1 MQTKLQKKK
10 IPAPQP
16 VTRSVVKRQLSWAA
30 VEGSRFQHR
39 DPLAQVTESFQQTFD
54 QMGQRR
60 TQQLTA
66 SQGAGVQ
73 QESRPQPG
81 SEEAAQV
88 RSERKRPG
96 ARFHAEL
103 PQTPIQTFSEMAF
116 QRGRLASA
124 VLQGT
129 GRMMLATCLQHS
141 VGQQSPVRGR
151 QTLFGAGTQVRVVPG
166 SSPDQMVFHRGFARS
181 AVGLVVDVLSD
192 ARSVVDT
199 LAEMAEGAGTLEEN
213 EGAQTLRQVYP
224 FLDDSRERELL
235 DQYRA
240 QLAGAAGVE
249 ERQVLQN
256 AIVHAQALITRKAQ
270 MKNELITKLR
280 LISDKAE
287 EALEELQSE
296 DTLDFLT
303 AALEMAS
310 LAQPPEAPPEPP
322 DDGQGDGRNQKNRG
336 KSPGRKE
343 AVPDGTQQPDRKK
356 HPEGTKPNPAA
367 GPQPKAGTKV
377 P

>member
-1 MQTKLQKKK
+1 MQTKLLKKK
-10 IPAPQP
+10 APAPQP
-16 VTRSVVKRQLSWAA
+16 VTRSVVEKQLSWAA
-30 VEGSRFQHR
+30 VEGNRFQHR

-60 TQQLTA
+60 TEQLTA
-66 SQGAGVQ
+66 GEGAGV
-73 QESRPQPG
+73 SREKQTRPG
-81 SEEAAQV
+81 SEEAAQTQ
-88 RSERKRPG
+88 SARKRPG
-96 ARFHAEL
+96 AHFHTEL

-141 VGQQSPVRGR
+141 VGQQSPVQSR
-151 QTLFGAGTQVRVVPG
+151 QTLFGVGTQVRVVPG
-166 SSPDQMVFHRGFARS
+166 SSPDQMMFHRGFARS

-199 LAEMAEGAGTLEEN
+199 LAEMAGGTGTLEEN

-240 QLAGAAGVE
+240 QLAGTTGVE

-256 AIVHAQALITRKAQ
+256 AIVHAEALITRKAQ
-270 MKNELITKLR
+270 MKNEFVTKLR

-303 AALEMAS
+303 AALGAAS
-310 LAQPPEAPPEPP
+310 LAEPPETPPEPP
-322 DDGQGDGRNQKNRG
+322 DDGEGDGRSKKNRG
-336 KSPGRKE
+336 RALGQKE
-343 AVPDGTQQPDRKK
+343 AVPDGTEQPDGEK
-356 HPEGTKPNPAA
+356 HPEGTEQNPAA
-367 GPQPKAGTKV
+367 GPQPEAGTEA

>member
-1 MQTKLQKKK
+1 MQTKLRKKK
-10 IPAPQP
+10 APAPQP
-16 VTRSVVKRQLSWAA
+16 ITRSAVERQLSWAA
-30 VEGSRFQHR
+30 VEGNRFQHR
-39 DPLAQVTESFQQTFD
+39 DPLAQVAESFQQTFD
-54 QMGQRR
+54 QIGRR
-60 TQQLTA
+60 RAGQLTA
-66 SQGAGVQ
+66 SEGTGAL
-73 QESRPQPG
+73 QENQAQPG
-81 SEEAAQV
+81 SEEAARIQ
-88 RSERKRPG
+88 SERKRPG
-96 ARFHAEL
+96 AQFHAEL

-141 VGQQSPVRGR
+141 IGQQNPVRSR

-166 SSPDQMVFHRGFARS
+166 SSPDQMMFHRGFARS

-199 LAEMAEGAGTLEEN
+199 LADMADGAGTLEEN

-240 QLAGAAGVE
+240 QLAGTTGVE

-256 AIVHAQALITRKAQ
+256 AIVHAEALITRKAQ
-270 MKNELITKLR
+270 MKNEFVTKLR

-296 DTLDFLT
+296 DTVNFLT
-303 AALEMAS
+303 TALETES
-310 LAQPPEAPPEPP
+310 LEEPPETPPEPP
-322 DDGQGDGRNQKNRG
+322 DDGEENQGGIPEQEEAALDGTEQ
-336 KSPGRKE
+336 
-343 AVPDGTQQPDRKK
+343 PDGEKY
-356 HPEGTKPNPAA
+356 PEGTGQDPAA
-367 GPQPKAGTKV
+367 DPQPEAGTEA

>member
-1 MQTKLQKKK
+1 MQTKLLKKK
-10 IPAPQP
+10 TPAPQP
-16 VTRSVVKRQLSWAA
+16 VTRSAVEKQLSWAA
-30 VEGSRFQHR
+30 VEGNRFQHR

-60 TQQLTA
+60 TEQLTVGG
-66 SQGAGVQ
+66 GAGVSKEKQ
-73 QESRPQPG
+73 TQPG
-81 SEEAAQV
+81 SEEAAQAL
-88 RSERKRPG
+88 SSRKRPG
-96 ARFHAEL
+96 AHFHAEL

-141 VGQQSPVRGR
+141 VGQQSPVQSR

-199 LAEMAEGAGTLEEN
+199 LAEMAGGTGTLEEN

-224 FLDDSRERELL
+224 FLDDSREQELL

-240 QLAGAAGVE
+240 QLAGTTGVE

-256 AIVHAQALITRKAQ
+256 AIVHAEALITRKAQ
-270 MKNELITKLR
+270 MKNEFITKLR

-296 DTLDFLT
+296 DTIDFLT
-303 AALEMAS
+303 AALGAAS
-310 LAQPPEAPPEPP
+310 LAEPPELPPEPP
-322 DDGQGDGRNQKNRG
+322 DDGEGDGRSKKNRG
-336 KSPGRKE
+336 RVPEQKE
-343 AVPDGTQQPDRKK
+343 AVPDGTEQPDGEK
-356 HPEGTKPNPAA
+356 HPEGTEQNPAA
-367 GPQPKAGTKV
+367 GPQSEAGTEA

>member
-1 MQTKLQKKK
+1 MQTKLLKKK
-10 IPAPQP
+10 TPAPQP
-16 VTRSVVKRQLSWAA
+16 VTRSAVEKQLSWAA
-30 VEGSRFQHR
+30 VEGNRFQHR

-60 TQQLTA
+60 TEQLTIGG
-66 SQGAGVQ
+66 GAGVSKEKQ
-73 QESRPQPG
+73 TQPG
-81 SEEAAQV
+81 SEEAAQAL
-88 RSERKRPG
+88 SARKRPG
-96 ARFHAEL
+96 AHFHAEL

-141 VGQQSPVRGR
+141 VGQQSPVQSR

-199 LAEMAEGAGTLEEN
+199 LAEMAGGTGTLEEN

-224 FLDDSRERELL
+224 FLDDRREQELL
-235 DQYRA
+235 DQYRI
-240 QLAGAAGVE
+240 QLAGTTGVE

-256 AIVHAQALITRKAQ
+256 AIVHAEALITRKAQ
-270 MKNELITKLR
+270 MKNEFITKLR

-296 DTLDFLT
+296 DTIDFLT
-303 AALEMAS
+303 AALGAAS
-310 LAQPPEAPPEPP
+310 LAEPPELPPEPP
-322 DDGQGDGRNQKNRG
+322 DDGEGDGRSKKNWGRV
-336 KSPGRKE
+336 PGQKE
-343 AVPDGTQQPDRKK
+343 AVPDGTEQPDGEK
-356 HPEGTKPNPAA
+356 HPEGTEQNPAA
-367 GPQPKAGTKV
+367 GPQSEAGTEA